1 MPTEKLTA
9 GVAVSRDHQTGVL
22 CLLGTPCLLPLGGA
36 PVYLG
41 PRDAALLALVVLHGP
56 LTRATLASW
65 MWPEVASARALNNLR
80 QRLFQLRQVAGGELL
95 TLHDSLALSA
105 AWRHDLVP
113 QPARWRHGDA
123 HPQLLGGVE
132 LQAWPALSARIDDER
147 QRWQLVWQDAMVSH
161 AELLEA
167 AGRLAEGQ
175 AVAAAVVQANPISE
189 HAHRRLIRLHY
200 LRGDNAA
207 ALAAYADCRRLLQQH
222 LGLAPGAETNALR
235 DLVATGGARAIP
247 AGVPSARQPT
257 VRPAWATGSA
267 PGYASEIASETAP
280 DLVFERPPAAVPSVV
295 PAQLQLQPLPQPQRR
310 ALLRRPPAL
319 AGREAEW
326 QAMTVAWHA
335 GRAIVLQGPSGVG
348 KSRLAED
355 FARAQGPVQSLQA
368 QRTDR
373 ALPLSSLARWL
384 DALQP
389 LLPPPPDCLSPVLA
403 HVLPALGQP
412 CDPPPLPQR
421 LEQAVLSWLAVWPQS
436 GLGALLIDDWPWIDS
451 ESLQVLAAWLNQ
463 DATLP
468 VRLLLVQSTDN
479 PDAAPA
485 PAAGVPWWLP
495 FAADG
500 PLLLSLPPLPLV
512 AVADLLA
519 DLQAAQALP
528 ALADSQL
535 PLLAQRLHQASGGLP
550 SGVLALL
557 RAVPAQAW
565 CIATGQ
571 TANPT
576 PSEGLQAAR
585 QSALEAVLAGR
596 MTTLP
601 TSALRLLRLAALA
614 GAQFDVALAAAVLG
628 AHALDLSDDWARL
641 QDAHWLD
648 SDGLLAAPLRDAV
661 AAGVPAAIRLVMHAQ
676 LAQALTIEGAAPEHL
691 WRHWAAARRWPE
703 AAAAAAET
711 ARQAQTAH
719 MANVELAAWDAT
731 AQACDAA
738 GDAAGAWRA
747 RHNAV
752 WPALSLEPTSR
763 LLTRTVQ
770 LHDTSSTTLQ
780 RIDALLARSRVAL
793 DASEHAL
800 ALGPAEKALAIAA
813 EVGDAGRALHA
824 GCWLWLARALAGAVQ
839 PALAELQASAQQV
852 ANRPDLR
859 QRLDVLGSLGY
870 VQHMAGHYPEAMAS
884 ITEAARCAEELGAL
898 GDAREQW
905 LNLSL
910 CASAVGDRPR
920 ALEAGDRALKL
931 WRRQGEPAGGAVP
944 ALNLEMGTLK
954 VAQGQFSSGVPLLE
968 RALTYFRS
976 HPGTTWRVIGE
987 HRLANAWLRLGQ
999 PARARQA
1006 LTPLPDDAS
1015 AGGRAARAMVL
1026 ARLAQWAAQPAEALL
1041 QEALQ
1046 RDGDRLE
1053 PKDRRALL
1061 LQLAATE
1068 PPAAALVRCDAL
1080 LLSLGAHAGA
1090 EAAVAAAVDNDHL
1103 GANQPALVHALA
1115 RRADAL
1121 RRLGDTAA
1129 ALADARLAWQ
1139 RSALSPPLDLDHLS
1153 FCHLVVQ
1160 AALAAGDIALLLDVL
1175 RAAVAWIDGAV
1186 PFLLPAWH
1194 HCFLH
1199 LHPVHRAL
1207 LAMAA
1212 AQGLFPTLRELL
1224 PTAKG

>member
-1 MPTEKLTA
+1 MPAEEPPTTA
-9 GVAVSRDHQTGVL
+9 APPTNAVMGQL
-22 CLLGTPCLLPLGGA
+22 CLLGLPRLLPRDGA

-41 PRDAALLALVVLHGP
+41 PRDAALLTLVVLRGP
-56 LTRATLASW
+56 LARATLASW

-80 QRLFQLRQVAGGELL
+80 QRLFQLRQTAGGELL
-95 TLHDSLALSA
+95 TAHDSLALAA

-123 HPQLLGGVE
+123 LPQLLGDVD
-132 LQAWPALSARIDDER
+132 LHAWPALSTRIDDER
-147 QRWQLVWQDAMVSH
+147 QRWQLAWQDAMVGH
-161 AELLEA
+161 AELLEG
-167 AGRLAEGQ
+167 AGRIAEGQ
-175 AVAAAVVQANPISE
+175 ALAAALVRANPISE

-235 DLVATGGARAIP
+235 DLVATGGVRASP
-247 AGVPSARQPT
+247 AVVPSARQPSL
-257 VRPAWATGSA
+257 RPARETASA
-267 PGYASEIASETAP
+267 PQYASETTPDIASEH
-280 DLVFERPPAAVPSVV
+280 PPAAAPSVF
-295 PAQLQLQPLPQPQRR
+295 PLQPLPRPQQR
-310 ALLRRPPAL
+310 ALLRRPPVL
-319 AGREAEW
+319 AGREAAW
-326 QAMTVAWHA
+326 QAMAAAWHA
-335 GRAIVLQGPSGVG
+335 GQAIVLQGPSGAG

-355 FARAQGPVQSLQA
+355 FARAQGPVQLLQA
-368 QRTDR
+368 QRTDQ

-384 DALQP
+384 DSLQP
-389 LLPPPPDCLSPVLA
+389 LLPPPPTWSLPVLA
-403 HVLPALGQP
+403 HLLPALGQP
-412 CDPPPLPQR
+412 CDPFPPPQR
-421 LEQAVLSWLAVWPQS
+421 LQQAVLTWLAFWPQS

-468 VRLLLVQSTDN
+468 VRLLLVQSADS
-479 PDAAPA
+479 PDSAPA
-485 PAAGVPWWLP
+485 PAAGLPWWLHP
-495 FAADG
+495 AADR
-500 PLLLSLPPLPLV
+500 PLLLSLSPLPLV

-519 DLQAAQALP
+519 DLQAAHALP
-528 ALADSQL
+528 AVTDIQL

-550 SGVLALL
+550 SAVLALL

-565 CIATGQ
+565 CIAAGQ

-576 PSEGLQAAR
+576 PGEGLEAAR
-585 QSALEAVLAGR
+585 QPALAAVLAGR

-601 TSALRLLRLAALA
+601 ASALRLLRLAALA

-661 AAGVPAAIRLVMHAQ
+661 AAGVPPAIRQVMHAQ

-711 ARQAQTAH
+711 ARQARTAH
-719 MANVELAAWDAT
+719 MASVELAAWDAT

-747 RHNAV
+747 RHSAV
-752 WPALSLEPTSR
+752 WPALSLEPTS
-763 LLTRTVQ
+763 LLLKRTVQ
-770 LHDTSSTTLQ
+770 LHDAASTTLQ

-800 ALGPAEKALAIAA
+800 ALEPAEKALALAS
-813 EVGDAGRALHA
+813 EVGDAGRVLHA
-824 GCWLWLARALAGAVQ
+824 GGWLWLARALAGAVQ
-839 PALAELQASAQQV
+839 PALAELQASAQEV
-852 ANRPDLR
+852 AVRPDLR

-870 VQHMAGHYPEAMAS
+870 VQHMAGQYSEAMAS
-884 ITEAARCAEELGAL
+884 ITQAARCAEELGAL

-910 CASAVGDRPR
+910 CASAVGDRPL
-920 ALEAGDRALKL
+920 ALQAGDRAMAL
-931 WRRQGEPAGGAVP
+931 WRRQGEPTGGAVP
-944 ALNLEMGTLK
+944 ALNLELGTLK
-954 VAQGQFSSGVPLLE
+954 VAQGQFSSGMPLLE

-1006 LTPLPDDAS
+1006 LTPLPGDAS

-1041 QEALQ
+1041 HEALQ
-1046 RDGDRLE
+1046 RYGDRLE

-1068 PPAAALVRCDAL
+1068 TPAAALVRCDAL
-1080 LLSLGAHAGA
+1080 LLSLGGHPGA
-1090 EAAVAAAVDNDHL
+1090 VAAVAAAVDRDNYC
-1103 GANQPALVHALA
+1103 ANQPTLVHTLA
-1115 RRADAL
+1115 RRSDAI

-1129 ALADARLAWQ
+1129 AFADARLAWQ
-1139 RSALSPPLDLDHLS
+1139 RSALSPPLDLDYLS
-1153 FCHLVVQ
+1153 FCHLVAQ
-1160 AALAAGDIALLLDVL
+1160 AALAAGDVDLLFDVL
-1175 RAAVAWIDGAV
+1175 QAAVAWVDGAV

-1194 HCFLH
+1194 HGFLH

-1212 AQGLFPTLRELL
+1212 AHGLFPTLGEL
-1224 PTAKG
+1224 PPVAKG